1 VDAAVLSRPTT
12 KWILHPQML
21 VRMLAIKDGNGRPIF
36 LPSTDAP
43 ALGAIGSILGYPVI
57 LAHGANATDGVSKKI
72 AVFGDTMGQA
82 VCLRKDFEFAA
93 SDQAKFT
100 EDSIVFRARARLAAK
115 TKKATAFGVLTTA
128 AS

>member
-1 VDAAVLSRPTT
+1 MV
-12 KWILHPQML
+12 
-21 VRMLAIKDGNGRPIF
+21 
-36 LPSTDAP
+36 
-43 ALGAIGSILGYPVI
+43 

-72 AVFGDTMGQA
+72 AVFGDSMGQA

-93 SDQAKFT
+93 SDQVKFT
-100 EDSIVFRARARLAAK
+100 EDSVVFRARTRAAAK